1 MENSREECQ
10 SGRVGVVFYLGQVSS
25 TRRREVYFVNLCKI
39 SRFVYDHRNNAAVSN
54 RTSARSNNNLDENF
68 IDDA

>member
-39 SRFVYDHRNNAAVSN
+39 SRFVYDHHNNAAVSN
-54 RTSARSNNNLDENF
+54 
-68 IDDA
+68 